1 MTSFLRAPGRRTL
14 LSMSVGGR
22 AQTRE
27 RMLRRAGLIAG
38 VLVLLA
44 FVLLLTGHWVLG
56 LIFGVVAVV
65 AVLVFFQV
73 RTVR

>member
-1 MTSFLRAPGRRTL
+1 
-14 LSMSVGGR
+14 MSVGGR
-22 AQTRE
+22 AQTRQ
-27 RMLRRAGLIAG
+27 RMLRRAALITG

-44 FVLLLTGHWVLG
+44 LVFLLTGHWVLG
-56 LIFGVVAVV
+56 VIFGVVAAI

>member
-1 MTSFLRAPGRRTL
+1 
-14 LSMSVGGR
+14 
-22 AQTRE
+22 
-27 RMLRRAGLIAG
+27 MLRRAALITG

-44 FVLLLTGHWVLG
+44 LGFLITGHWVLG
-56 LIFGVVAVV
+56 VIFGVVAVG

>member
-1 MTSFLRAPGRRTL
+1 MTSFLGAPGGRTL